1 MTKEQSFE
9 NLVKQ
14 NKSTIYSICY
24 LFSEDKEEVN
34 DLFQDILVHL
44 WLGFDKFRGE
54 SNISTWIYRVSLNT
68 CISADRKKKRAGE
81 RVELTMDI
89 DLFADE
95 DKDTKQIQQLYNRI
109 HQLGLVDRAI
119 VMLWLENLSYEEIGL
134 IIGITPNNVGVKL
147 NRIKEQLK
155 SM

>member
-34 DLFQDILVHL
+34 DLFQDVLVHL

>member
-34 DLFQDILVHL
+34 DIFQEILVHL
-44 WLGFDKFRGE
+44 WLGFDKFRGD
-54 SNISTWIYRVSLNT
+54 SNISTWIYRISLNT

-89 DLFADE
+89 DLFTDE
-95 DKDTKQIQQLYNRI
+95 DTDTKQIQLLYNRI

-119 VMLWLENLSYEEIGL
+119 VMLWLENLSYEEIGS

>member
-24 LFSEDKEEVN
+24 LFSENKEEVN

-54 SNISTWIYRVSLNT
+54 SNINTWIYRVSLNT

>member
-1 MTKEQSFE
+1 MTKELEFE
-9 NLVKQ
+9 KLVKQ

-24 LFSEDKEEVN
+24 LFSEDKDEVN

-44 WLGFDKFRGE
+44 WLGYDKFRGE
-54 SNISTWIYRVSLNT
+54 SNINTWIYRVSLNT

-95 DKDTKQIQQLYNRI
+95 DKETKQIQQLYQRI

-134 IIGITPNNVGVKL
+134 IIGITPSNVGVKL

>member
-24 LFSEDKEEVN
+24 LFSENKDEVN

-44 WLGFDKFRGE
+44 WLGFDKFRVE
-54 SNISTWIYRVSLNT
+54 SNINTWIYRVSLNT

-81 RVELTMDI
+81 RIELTMDI

>member
-24 LFSEDKEEVN
+24 LFSENKEEVN

-54 SNISTWIYRVSLNT
+54 SNINTWIYRVSLNT
-68 CISADRKKKRAGE
+68 CISADRKKKRTGE

>member
-24 LFSEDKEEVN
+24 LFSENKDEVN

-54 SNISTWIYRVSLNT
+54 SNINTWIYRISLNT
-68 CISADRKKKRAGE
+68 CISVDRKKKRTGE
-81 RVELTMDI
+81 RIELTMDI

>member
-1 MTKEQSFE
+1 MTKEQTFE

-24 LFSEDKEEVN
+24 MFSEDQEEVN
-34 DLFQDILVHL
+34 DLFQDILLHL
-44 WLGFDKFRGE
+44 WLGFDKFRGA
-54 SNISTWIYRVSLNT
+54 SNINTWIYRVSLNT
-68 CISADRKKKRAGE
+68 CISSDRKKKRAGE
-81 RVELTMDI
+81 RVELTMDL
-89 DLFADE
+89 DLFAE
-95 DKDTKQIQQLYNRI
+95 SNKDTKQVKQLYNRI

-134 IIGITPNNVGVKL
+134 IIGISPTNVGIKL

>member
-9 NLVKQ
+9 NLVQQ

-24 LFSEDKEEVN
+24 LFSENKEEVN

-44 WLGFDKFRGE
+44 WLGFDKFRGD
-54 SNISTWIYRVSLNT
+54 SNISTWIYRISLNT

-89 DLFADE
+89 DLFTDE
-95 DKDTKQIQQLYNRI
+95 DTDTKQVEYIR
-109 HQLGLVDRAI
+109 VT
-119 VMLWLENLSYEEIGL
+119 E
-134 IIGITPNNVGVKL
+134 
-147 NRIKEQLK
+147 
-155 SM
+155 